1 MRNLVPIK
9 SGRKNYEW
17 ILYSLF
23 LFPWFIFLNLT
34 KTKIF
39 WYLYPAIP
47 QFAFLAVYPLILF
60 KNRKTIS
67 YLLSLILILFIF
79 QQNFIKTNFFTTF
92 YSQPEDYYRLALY
105 AKDHCDSLTVL
116 VGKETRE
123 ATKTLEG
130 LGLTITSTKQWG
142 DNPSIVYYFGKKVDF
157 YYDKTLLD
165 RNLSSLSKNNC
176 LAIRKD
182 DLDLNLENKKF
193 NKLINFE
200 SIYLFKP

>member
-1 MRNLVPIK
+1 M
-9 SGRKNYEW
+9 
-17 ILYSLF
+17 YSLF

-39 WYLYPAIP
+39 WYIYPAIP
-47 QFAFLAVYPLILF
+47 QFAFLSVYPLTLLKNKKVIL
-60 KNRKTIS
+60 
-67 YLLSLILILFIF
+67 YLVSCIFIF
-79 QQNFIKTNFFTTF
+79 YVINNNFIKTNFFTTF
-92 YSQPEDYYRLALY
+92 YSKPEDYYHLALY
-105 AKDHCDSLTVL
+105 ARNHCDSLTVL

-123 ATKTLEG
+123 ATKTLEN
-130 LGLTITSTKQWG
+130 LGLTISSTKQWG

-182 DLDLNLENKKF
+182 DLDLN
-193 NKLINFE
+193 
-200 SIYLFKP
+200 